1 MTNKFENIVQ
11 EIDEKYKAINQNTEA
26 HLEGLLCRNQL
37 HTGIIYK
44 QMRC

>member
-11 EIDEKYKAINQNTEA
+11 EIDEKYKAINQKTEA
-26 HLEGLLCRNQL
+26 HLEGLLWAKPI
-37 HTGIIYK
+37 TYWIIFK